1 MFKSGFRRSTFT
13 FFDINNNGRQY
24 QKRKNVISFVFIMIM
39 MRPYIIINAA
49 MSIDGKLALG
59 TRKQT
64 ELSDALDFER
74 VHKLRN
80 SVDAILVGINTV
92 LSDDPRLTVK
102 AQYVSNPKNP
112 IRIVLDSSLRIPAN
126 AKVLD
131 QSARTII
138 VTTESAMRESMN
150 FEVLRCGRQHID
162 LKIMLEKLY
171 EMNIKKLMVEGG
183 GTVIYSFLKA
193 GLYDELSLF
202 IAPVIIGANAPML
215 ANGPAAMTVEDMIH
229 LNLAEVQ
236 VLGNGIYC
244 RFTRP

>member
-1 MFKSGFRRSTFT
+1 
-13 FFDINNNGRQY
+13 
-24 QKRKNVISFVFIMIM
+24 M

-49 MSIDGKLALG
+49 MSVDGKLALG

-64 ELSDALDFER
+64 DLSDNTDFER

-102 AQYVSNPKNP
+102 SQYVSNPKNP

-138 VTTESAMRESMN
+138 VTTESAMRENMS
-150 FEVLRCGRQHID
+150 FEVLRCGIDQID
-162 LKIMLEKLY
+162 LETMLEKLY
-171 EMNIKKLMVEGG
+171 EMGIRRLMVEGG
-183 GTVIYSFLKA
+183 GTVIYSFLRKK
-193 GLYDELSLF
+193 LFDELTLF
-202 IAPVIIGANAPML
+202 IAPVIIGANAPTL
-215 ANGPAAMTVEDMIH
+215 ANGPAAMTINEMFH
-229 LNLAEVQ
+229 LNLKEVRA
-236 VLGNGIYC
+236 LGNGIYC
-244 RFTRP
+244 RFTPL